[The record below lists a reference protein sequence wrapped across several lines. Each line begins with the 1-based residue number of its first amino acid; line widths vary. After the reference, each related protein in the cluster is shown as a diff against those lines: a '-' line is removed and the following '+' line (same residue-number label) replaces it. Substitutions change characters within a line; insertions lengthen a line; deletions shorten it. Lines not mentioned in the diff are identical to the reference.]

1 MQELKEN
8 FKVDKFD
15 SDLQKIVRIA
25 GEKLSWKPV
34 SITNN
39 EIEFQYTFHLT
50 KFKTIVSWTEDGYI
64 NLSSNYMMKSVKVD
78 MGNYRKGNN
87 EKIKLS
93 ILREL
98 SLINKISIPDVNNF
112 DNNVNNLENNQKIET
127 TQNPNYY
134 SNQIKEKENSQ
145 KNTLIYI
152 TLLGVIFLLGFFIYS
167 IFFKENTCG
176 CNENDIVEL
185 QKSLL
190 LTREKAIEKCC
201 EFQKMADEMNQKLE
215 KSRKENQ

>member
-1 MQELKEN
+1 
-8 FKVDKFD
+8 
-15 SDLQKIVRIA
+15 
-25 GEKLSWKPV
+25 
-34 SITNN
+34 
-39 EIEFQYTFHLT
+39 
-50 KFKTIVSWTEDGYI
+50 
-64 NLSSNYMMKSVKVD
+64 MMKSVKVD

-98 SLINKISIPDVNNF
+98 SLINEISIPDVNNF

-152 TLLGVIFLLGFFIYS
+152 TLLGVIFLLGFFMYS

-190 LTREKAIEKCC
+190 LTRELAIEKCC